1 MTVRRQTIR
10 VVAVGLI
17 AIAGVLASGLVVA
30 VIAGVD
36 GVDVLA
42 TALGG
47 VVATLTALFVQP
59 DQTG

>member
-1 MTVRRQTIR
+1 MTVRRHTIR

-17 AIAGVLASGLVVA
+17 AIAAVLAAGLVVA
-30 VIAGVD
+30 VIAGVA

-47 VVATLTALFVQP
+47 VVSTLAALFVQP
-59 DQTG
+59 DQVG